1 MYVWLV
7 YDMCLVITCA
17 TPRNGKTHLSSHLI
31 YDCHHMCI
39 TCDNKSH
46 MCVWQQV
53 TLHMIA
59 SHSAYLLCRYAF
71 AEYRLFYRALL
82 QKRPI
87 NLHICMRLVI
97 ICIWHVPRY
106 HMQCV
111 AVCGSVWQCVAV
123 CCSVLQCVA
132 VCCSVVQCVAVC
144 CSVWQC
150 VAVCCSVL
158 QCVAVCCSVLQ
169 CVAVCCSVL
178 QCYHMYMTCVSLSHV
193 LHVMTSPTC
202 YHICV
207 TVWLDMI
214 ARHSAHALTRNDK
227 SHLLSH

>member
-132 VCCSVVQCVAVC
+132 VCCSVL
-144 CSVWQC
+144 QC

-169 CVAVCCSVL
+169 CVAV
-178 QCYHMYMTCVSLSHV
+178 LSYV
-193 LHVMTSPTC
+193 
-202 YHICV
+202 Y
-207 TVWLDMI
+207 DMCLVI
-214 ARHSAHALTRNDK
+214 TRATRHDK
-227 SHLLSH
+227 SHLLSHLCDCVTWYDSTSLCTCAYT